1 MQKDIAYYEQI
12 LHHEPSNIDVRIHL
26 ASIWREL
33 GDRVKAVEQYAAVAR
48 LLTGEGLILEAIAAA
63 PPGRAQ
69 WLSEQVAAWELE
81 LARVSR
87 PAPGAHGLLE
97 YLRSRGTQLGVV
109 TRNRRDIA
117 RLTLDVIGLEQ
128 FFRPENILGRDEAPP
143 KPSPQGIQY
152 LMSNWQ
158 ADGGVMV
165 GDYRYDLEA
174 GRAAGCFTI
183 HVARSEQSAW
193 QQWTDL
199 HVVSLEILLA
209 RLMSLGD

>member
-1 MQKDIAYYEQI
+1 LI
-12 LHHEPSNIDVRIHL
+12 SNHGQEASLYSADAWIFDLDGTLTIPQHDFDDLRRRLGL
-26 ASIWREL
+26 APQ
-33 GDRVKAVEQYAAVAR
+33 AP
-48 LLTGEGLILEAIAAA
+48 ILEAIAAA
-63 PPGRAQ
+63 SPSRAQ
-69 WLSEQVAAWELE
+69 RLSEQVAAWELE

-87 PAPGAHGLLE
+87 PAPGAHGLLQ
-97 YLRSRGTQLGVV
+97 YLRSTGTQLGLV

-143 KPSPQGIQY
+143 KPSPEGIQS

-158 ADGGVMV
+158 AEGGVMV

-183 HVARSEQSAW
+183 HVAAREQSAW
-193 QQWTDL
+193 HQWTDL
-199 HVVSLEILLA
+199 HVISLEILLA
-209 RLMSLGD
+209 RLMSLGDRSRS